1 MTFFCLIEYVSAR
14 SEVGLDPC
22 LWNTDEPYVSLA
34 YMEMRLT
41 LATVFLRYNI
51 EVTSDVLATKE
62 GFMHRPLDLM
72 VKFSRR
78 ARGVVSS

>member
-1 MTFFCLIEYVSAR
+1 
-14 SEVGLDPC
+14 
-22 LWNTDEPYVSLA
+22 
-34 YMEMRLT
+34 MEMLLT
-41 LATVFLRYNI
+41 IATVFLRYNI

-78 ARGVVSS
+78 ARGVVSSLA